1 MTRSRAALRALKE
14 EVLGE
19 VRDAAGVGV
28 LVARA
33 DGVHDHHAGRL
44 RIGLCG
50 GQQAGS
56 VGEMLEFEHVRTVVH
71 YRLSRA
77 STRLPLH
84 DRLRRPPHDAP
95 RVGDRVVLFKEDGSV
110 AVHALKGAKP
120 INYMAG
126 PTSVREED
134 DVIRIYRPA
143 SDETLTIVVE
153 QVHRDE
159 RHALVDEA
167 LLEREGQERELHEH
181 LARAPHLIE
190 PGLAVVERER
200 LTDVGPVDLW
210 CRDAEGRVALV
221 EVKRVRAVAAAVEQV
236 VRYRE
241 QAQRNAALGEIR
253 ALVVAPDFAPQAKV
267 LAGRAAWSASCST
280 CPGCWP
286 RPGRTTSRSSEPAWS
301 LSGDAQARAPPR
313 APARRTPRAPA
324 AGPRAARARRGA

>member
-1 MTRSRAALRALKE
+1 MR
-14 EVLGE
+14 
-19 VRDAAGVGV
+19 V
-28 LVARA
+28 LVCRCTI
-33 DGVHDHHAGRL
+33 GYAGRL
-44 RIGLCG
+44 
-50 GQQAGS
+50 
-56 VGEMLEFEHVRTVVH
+56 T
-71 YRLSRA
+71 
-77 STRLPLH
+77 TRL
-84 DRLRRPPHDAP
+84 AS
-95 RVGDRVVLFKEDGSV
+95 GDRVVLFKEDGSV
-110 AVHALKGAKP
+110 AVHALRGAKP

-153 QVHRDE
+153 QVHHDE
-159 RHALVDEA
+159 RHALTDEA

-241 QAQRNAALGEIR
+241 QAERNAGAR
-253 ALVVAPDFAPQAKV
+253 ARSARSSSRPTSRPQAKV
-267 LAGRAAWSASCST
+267 LAEARGVECIVLDV
-280 CPGCWP
+280 P
-286 RPGRTTSRSSEPAWS
+286 RLLAE
-301 LSGDAQARAPPR
+301 
-313 APARRTPRAPA
+313 
-324 AGPRAARARRGA
+324 AGPDDLTLFS